1 MKELAKRLHGF
12 CHWYIKSSTFPESI
26 YGIVISLR
34 YSKTCNLF
42 LESPTIDLKSALVN
56 VSWCSC
62 IDSRP
67 ANDKAS
73 S

>member
-1 MKELAKRLHGF
+1 MALLFLCG
-12 CHWYIKSSTFPESI
+12 
-26 YGIVISLR
+26 
-34 YSKTCNLF
+34 SKTCNLF
-42 LESPTIDLKSALVN
+42 LESPTIDLKIALVN

-67 ANDKAS
+67 ASDKAS

>member
-1 MKELAKRLHGF
+1 MKELAKRLVF
-12 CHWYIKSSTFPESI
+12 AI
-26 YGIVISLR
+26 GILKVLR
-34 YSKTCNLF
+34 FLRVYMALLFLCGSKTCNLF